1 MKKLNSFLNVFISWA
16 YIIITIIL
24 GVIFTMAALGQYG
37 MKENIELVLY
47 DQLNGPNGIWTG
59 IVLLLLGIL
68 FLNMRLKE
76 SMSEKSITFA
86 NPEGKIT
93 ITVKAIEDFVE
104 KVGQEFSQVIDLK
117 PSIIS
122 SKEGISISAK
132 AVLVAGTHV
141 PRLAE
146 GIQHTIKN
154 RIQTILGIENITT
167 VEVHIS
173 KLVAKKG
180 NGDESSQHSM
190 AAL

>member
-1 MKKLNSFLNVFISWA
+1 MKRLNSFLNSFISWI

-24 GVIFTMAALGQYG
+24 GAILVMAALGQYG
-37 MKENIELVLY
+37 MKENVELVVGN
-47 DQLNGPNGIWTG
+47 QLNGQNGIWIG
-59 IVLLLLGIL
+59 LVVLLLGIL

-76 SMSEKSITFA
+76 IMSEKSITFA

-104 KVGQEFSQVIDLK
+104 KVGQEFSQVIDIK

-122 SKEGISISAK
+122 NKEGIKISAK

-154 RIQTILGIENITT
+154 RIQTILGIENITS

-180 NGDESSQHSM
+180 NGDENPQQSM
-190 AAL
+190 ATL